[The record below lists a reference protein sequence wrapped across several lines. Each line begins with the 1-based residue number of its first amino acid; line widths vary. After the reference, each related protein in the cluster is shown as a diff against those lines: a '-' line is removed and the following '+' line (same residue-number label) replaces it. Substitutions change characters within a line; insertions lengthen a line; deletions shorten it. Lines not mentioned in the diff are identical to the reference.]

1 MHEII
6 NQILIRWMRYEG
18 RGFKIRM
25 IIGCTALVIY
35 IIMVIVS
42 IINNKRKKKNKEEE

>member
-25 IIGCTALVIY
+25 IIGCASLAIY
-35 IIMVIVS
+35 IIMVIIS
-42 IINNKRKKKNKEEE
+42 IINTKRKKKNEEE